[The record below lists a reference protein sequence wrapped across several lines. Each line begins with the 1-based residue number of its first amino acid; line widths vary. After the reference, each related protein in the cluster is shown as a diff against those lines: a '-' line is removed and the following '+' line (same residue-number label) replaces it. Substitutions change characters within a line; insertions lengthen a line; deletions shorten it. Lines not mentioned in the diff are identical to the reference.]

1 MEQQTSN
8 LNSQVRKV
16 NEILRGFGKEAVQE
30 IRIGGQVKYGYRPQ
44 WVFDAVN
51 QVIGAENWRHEVIK
65 EEIFNHSNQA
75 QAVAEVRLYIKIN
88 GEWLCKGSQKGQ
100 SQIVKNNVGDAQKG
114 AITNALL
121 KCFSLLSVGSD
132 AYKGLL
138 GAVYNGRNTR
148 PAATAPK
155 PAQTPS
161 KNKQSEKPAK
171 SDDSANPAATES
183 VPEVEG
189 AYPESRMFGGLPAY
203 GLYVRHVNDLTLN
216 NVHLLYVEDFWRLEA
231 DDYRKISWDLSSRRP
246 TPAGPGVPGHAV
258 VMDNVERCAST
269 G

>member
-183 VPEVEG
+183 VPAASSAAPANAAETPQNQTDSV
-189 AYPESRMFGGLPAY
+189 GLPQIAGVTY
-203 GLYVRHVNDLTLN
+203 EQRDGLVIATGKVYDKRN
-216 NVHLLYVEDFWRLEA
+216 LLKSAGFRWDGKVWSKAVEA
-231 DDYRKISWDLSSRRP
+231 
-246 TPAGPGVPGHAV
+246 
-258 VMDNVERCAST
+258 
-269 G
+269 